1 MPDFLTEMAPA
12 LKFAHQHIGSLPPE
26 WLATLVDQQPD
37 NPGLATLQL
46 WSSLILADL
55 IGNIESNQALHA
67 LARQAGSEMLNYLD
81 SVISTARALPG
92 RAAMTLMGAFIEN
105 EKLPGVPELYPS
117 AGSNWP
123 SCYYRDVG
131 TILLEI
137 VGTTMASTPQAFA
150 SVMGGLFKFGLD
162 LPTLVRMKIPGK
174 KDVLSQIIYEA
185 DRLNPT
191 IAARI
196 RYCETQPPGP
206 LPSGAQINQGEWV
219 VSLIQ
224 AANVD
229 FRAFPDE
236 PLRFKLDRD
245 VDKYLLF
252 NEQTN
257 RRQCWGRDRVAMI
270 VLKECLKAA
279 SRLQG
284 LRKIAGKG
292 GELGKLLG
300 SVTINLPA
308 RFTRISDEVFPA
320 SEPSLCAH
328 AATRGTS
335 KGTMP
340 N

>member
-1 MPDFLTEMAPA
+1 MRQYARLV
-12 LKFAHQHIGSLPPE
+12 SE
-26 WLATLVDQQPD
+26 W
-37 NPGLATLQL
+37 
-46 WSSLILADL
+46 I
-55 IGNIESNQALHA
+55 
-67 LARQAGSEMLNYLD
+67 
-81 SVISTARALPG
+81 
-92 RAAMTLMGAFIEN
+92 
-105 EKLPGVPELYPS
+105 
-117 AGSNWP
+117 
-123 SCYYRDVG
+123 
-131 TILLEI
+131 
-137 VGTTMASTPQAFA
+137 ASI
-150 SVMGGLFKFGLD
+150 GLD
-162 LPTLVRMKIPGK
+162 
-174 KDVLSQIIYEA
+174 
-185 DRLNPT
+185 
-191 IAARI
+191 
-196 RYCETQPPGP
+196 
-206 LPSGAQINQGEWV
+206 
-219 VSLIQ
+219 LIQ

-308 RFTRISDEVFPA
+308 RFTRISDEVFPT

>member
-1 MPDFLTEMAPA
+1 
-12 LKFAHQHIGSLPPE
+12 
-26 WLATLVDQQPD
+26 
-37 NPGLATLQL
+37 
-46 WSSLILADL
+46 
-55 IGNIESNQALHA
+55 
-67 LARQAGSEMLNYLD
+67 
-81 SVISTARALPG
+81 
-92 RAAMTLMGAFIEN
+92 
-105 EKLPGVPELYPS
+105 
-117 AGSNWP
+117 
-123 SCYYRDVG
+123 
-131 TILLEI
+131 
-137 VGTTMASTPQAFA
+137 
-150 SVMGGLFKFGLD
+150 
-162 LPTLVRMKIPGK
+162 
-174 KDVLSQIIYEA
+174 
-185 DRLNPT
+185 
-191 IAARI
+191 
-196 RYCETQPPGP
+196 
-206 LPSGAQINQGEWV
+206 V

-284 LRKIAGKG
+284 LRKVAGKG

-308 RFTRISDEVFPA
+308 RFTRISDEVPA